1 MNKLLVIFF
10 IAFYSSIA
18 AQTNLKVKTNSS
30 LTVLEGSNIDVI
42 GNFESESSA
51 NVVLKSGASIIVSG
65 TKTGNITYKR
75 NLLTGSYFLM
85 SPPVS
90 GQDYDDTY
98 VSSYNIDEATVGT
111 PSTNI
116 NAIGTYTSTSNN
128 WDWMEDGETLS
139 FTSGIGYN
147 VKLETNGGEI
157 PFTGEIPG
165 DLVTP
170 NGGVDF
176 TLSYDSNSSGALGYD
191 GYNWNLVGNPYPAY
205 IKNSDFLTNNSNI
218 KPNIWTY
225 NSTNQGSDN
234 ESLGGYQVRTSEIGN
249 SENGDFYI
257 APGQGF
263 FVKSDSDGTIN
274 FSEANQY
281 HQIEIGGSDTF
292 QRTTPLTRIKLKV
305 NNGTS
310 SRKCDV
316 YYLDNVTLGF
326 DYGYEGQLYGGGGNP
341 NSLAIYTQLLE
352 NNEGVNYQTQSLPNT
367 NYEGMVVPVG
377 VDALA
382 NAEITISAELNNFP
396 ASIKVFLEDKQ
407 ENTFTRLDA
416 TSNFSTTLSTNQDS
430 TGRFYLHTTSAS
442 LSTGSVLNNNP
453 VSIFTTTR
461 DNLRIV
467 GVQSGTANVQMFNI
481 LGKQVLNTSFE
492 GTGSNNINLPV
503 LSSGVYIVQV
513 KNESGTINKKVV
525 IK

>member
-1 MNKLLVIFF
+1 MNKILVIFF

-75 NLLTGSYFLM
+75 NLPTDEYFLV

-90 GQDYDDTY
+90 GQSYDNSY
-98 VSSYNIDEATVGT
+98 VSTYGLDEAGT
-111 PSTNI
+111 L
-116 NAIGTYTSTSNN
+116 NAIGTYTTSTNT
-128 WDWMEDGETLS
+128 WDFMEDGETLP

-147 VKLETNGGEI
+147 VKRASGSGELS
-157 PFTGEIPG
+157 FTGVIAG
-165 DLVTP
+165 DLVTQD
-170 NGGVDF
+170 GGVNF
-176 TLSYDSNSSGALGYD
+176 TLIYDPSSSPDNDDQYL

-205 IKNSDFLTNNSNI
+205 IKNSEFLTSNSSNI
-218 KPNIWTY
+218 IPTIWTWDSANETY
-225 NSTNQGSDN
+225 DDKVGNIPNS
-234 ESLGGYQVRTSEIGN
+234 GN
-249 SENGDFYI
+249 ANFPI

-263 FVKSDSDGTIN
+263 FVRSSASGAIN
-274 FSEANQY
+274 IPEANQY
-281 HQIEIGGSDTF
+281 HQIEIGGVDTF
-292 QRTTPLTRIKLKV
+292 QRINTLTSIKLII
-305 NNGTS
+305 NNGS
-310 SRKCDV
+310 SYNRHCDV
-316 YYLDNVTLGF
+316 YYLDDVTLGF
-326 DYGYEGQLYGGGGNP
+326 DYGYEGQLFGGGGNA

-352 NNEGVNYQTQSLPNT
+352 DNEGVNYQTQSLPNT

-382 NAEITISAELNNFP
+382 NAEITISAELSNFP

-416 TSNFSTTLSTNQDS
+416 TSNFSTTLSTDLNS

-442 LSTGSVLNNNP
+442 LSTGNVLDNNP
-453 VSIFTTTR
+453 VNIFTTTR

-492 GTGSNNINLPV
+492 GSGSNNINLPV
-503 LSSGVYIVQV
+503 LSSGVYIIQV
-513 KNESGTINKKVV
+513 KNGSGTINKKVV

>member
-1 MNKLLVIFF
+1 MKKVLVIFF
-10 IAFYSSIA
+10 IAFYSNIIA
-18 AQTNLKVKTNSS
+18 QANLKVKNSSS
-30 LTVLEGSNIDVI
+30 LTVLEGSNIDVS
-42 GNFESESSA
+42 GDFESESAA
-51 NVVLKSGASIIVSG
+51 NVVLKSGASIIVNGS
-65 TKTGNITYKR
+65 KTGNITYKR
-75 NLLTGSYFLM
+75 NLLTDSYFLV

-98 VSSYNIDEATVGT
+98 VS
-111 PSTNI
+111 TNGI
-116 NAIGTYTSTSNN
+116 AQSIPNNLNAIGPYTTSSNT
-128 WDWMEDGETLS
+128 WDYMTIGELNLS
-139 FTSGIGYN
+139 FSSGVGYS
-147 VKLETNGGEI
+147 VKRTTGTGAGEI
-157 PFTGEIPG
+157 PFTGEIAG
-165 DLVTP
+165 DLETQ
-170 NGGVDF
+170 NGGVNF
-176 TLSYDSNSSGALGYD
+176 TLIYDPSSSPDNDDQYL

-205 IKNSDFLTNNSNI
+205 IKNSEFLTSNSSNI
-218 KPNIWTY
+218 LGTIWTW
-225 NSTNQGSDN
+225 NSGSAAYEDRVSN
-234 ESLGGYQVRTSEIGN
+234 ISDSGN
-249 SENGDFYI
+249 GNFPI

-263 FVKSDSDGTIN
+263 FVRSIASGNIN
-274 FSEANQY
+274 FPEANQY
-281 HQIEIGGSDTF
+281 HQIEIGNADTF
-292 QRTTPLTRIKLKV
+292 ERTTPLTSIKLFI
-305 NNGTS
+305 NNGS
-310 SRKCDV
+310 SYNRHCDV

-326 DYGYEGQLYGGGGNP
+326 DYGYEGQIFGSGNP

-382 NAEITISAELNNFP
+382 NAEITISAQLNNFP
-396 ASIKVFLEDKQ
+396 ANIKVFIEDKL
-407 ENTFTRLDA
+407 ENTFTRLDE
-416 TSNFSTTLSTNQDS
+416 TSNFSTTLSTNLNS

-442 LSTGSVLNNNP
+442 LSTGNVLDNNP

-467 GVQSGTANVQMFNI
+467 GVQSGTANVQIFNI

-492 GTGSNNINLPV
+492 GSGSNNINLPV

>member
-1 MNKLLVIFF
+1 MKKVLVIFL
-10 IAFYSSIA
+10 IAFYSNTA
-18 AQTNLKVKTNSS
+18 AQTDLKVKNNTS
-30 LTVLEGSNIDVI
+30 LTVLEGSNIDVS
-42 GNFESESSA
+42 GDFESEA
-51 NVVLKSGASIIVSG
+51 TADVVLKSGASIIVNGS
-65 TKTGNITYKR
+65 KSGNITYRR
-75 NLLTGSYFLM
+75 NLPTDEYFLV

-90 GQDYDDTY
+90 GQSYDDTY
-98 VSSYNIDEATVGT
+98 VNDYNIDEAFVGGI
-111 PSTNI
+111 NI
-116 NAIGTYTSTSNN
+116 NAIATYTSTSNN

-139 FTSGIGYN
+139 FTSGVGYN
-147 VKLETNGGEI
+147 VKLENNDNGGELS
-157 PFTGEIPG
+157 FTGEIAG

-176 TLSYDSNSSGALGYD
+176 TLSYDSNSSGASGYD

-205 IKNSDFLTNNSNI
+205 IKNSDFLSNSNI
-218 KPNIWTY
+218 KPTIWTY

-234 ESLGGYQVRTSEIGN
+234 ESLGGYQVRTSEIGD
-249 SENGDFYI
+249 SQNGDFYI

-263 FVKSDSDGTIN
+263 FVKSDSEGTIN

-292 QRTTPLTRIKLKV
+292 QRTTPLTNIKLKV

-341 NSLAIYTQLLE
+341 NNLAIYTQLLE

-367 NYEGMVVPVG
+367 NYESMVVPVG

-396 ASIKVFLEDKQ
+396 ANINVFLEDKL
-407 ENTFTRLDA
+407 ENTFTRLDE
-416 TSNFSTTLSTNQDS
+416 TSNFSTTLSTNLDS

-453 VSIFTTTR
+453 VSIYTTTR

-467 GVQSGTANVQMFNI
+467 GIQNGTANVKLFNI
-481 LGKQVLNTSFE
+481 LGKQVVNVSFE
-492 GTGSNNINLPV
+492 GSGSNDIHLPT
-503 LSSGVYIVQV
+503 LSNGVYIVQV
-513 KNESGTINKKVV
+513 KNETGTINKKVV
-525 IK
+525 IE

>member
-75 NLLTGSYFLM
+75 NLPTDEYFLV

-90 GQDYDDTY
+90 GQSYDNSY
-98 VSSYNIDEATVGT
+98 VSTYGLDEAGT
-111 PSTNI
+111 L
-116 NAIGTYTSTSNN
+116 NAIGTYTTSNN
-128 WDWMEDGETLS
+128 TWDFMEDGETLP

-147 VKLETNGGEI
+147 VKRASGSGELSFTGVIAGDLETQ
-157 PFTGEIPG
+157 
-165 DLVTP
+165 
-170 NGGVDF
+170 NGGVNF
-176 TLSYDSNSSGALGYD
+176 TLIYDSSSSPDNDDQYL

-205 IKNSDFLTNNSNI
+205 IKNSEFLTTNSSNI
-218 KPNIWTY
+218 LPTIWTWD
-225 NSTNQGSDN
+225 SAN
-234 ESLGGYQVRTSEIGN
+234 ETYDDKVGNILN
-249 SENGDFYI
+249 SENANFPI

-263 FVKSDSDGTIN
+263 FVRSSAPGAIN
-274 FSEANQY
+274 IPEANQY
-281 HQIEIGGSDTF
+281 HQIEIGGVDTF
-292 QRTTPLTRIKLKV
+292 ERINTLTSIKLII
-305 NNGTS
+305 NNGS
-310 SRKCDV
+310 SYNRHCDV
-316 YYLDNVTLGF
+316 YYLDDVTLGF
-326 DYGYEGQLYGGGGNP
+326 DYGYEGQLFGGGGNA

-352 NNEGVNYQTQSLPNT
+352 DNEGVNYQTQSLPNT

-416 TSNFSTTLSTNQDS
+416 TSNFSTTLSTDLNS

-442 LSTGSVLNNNP
+442 LSTGNVLDNNP
-453 VSIFTTTR
+453 VNIFTTTR

-492 GTGSNNINLPV
+492 GSGSNNINLPV

>member
-75 NLLTGSYFLM
+75 NLLTDSYFLV

-90 GQDYDDTY
+90 GQSYDNSY
-98 VSSYNIDEATVGT
+98 VSTYGLDEAGT
-111 PSTNI
+111 L
-116 NAIGTYTSTSNN
+116 NAIGTYTTSNN
-128 WDWMEDGETLS
+128 TWDFMEDGETLP

-147 VKLETNGGEI
+147 VKRASGSGELSFTGVIAGDLETQ
-157 PFTGEIPG
+157 
-165 DLVTP
+165 
-170 NGGVDF
+170 NGGVNF
-176 TLSYDSNSSGALGYD
+176 ALIYDSSSSPDNDDEYL

-205 IKNSDFLTNNSNI
+205 IKNSEFLTTNSSNI
-218 KPNIWTY
+218 LPTIWTWD
-225 NSTNQGSDN
+225 SAN
-234 ESLGGYQVRTSEIGN
+234 ETYDDKVGNILN
-249 SENGDFYI
+249 SENANFPI

-263 FVKSDSDGTIN
+263 FVRSSAPGAIN
-274 FSEANQY
+274 IPEANQY
-281 HQIEIGGSDTF
+281 HQIEIGGVDTF
-292 QRTTPLTRIKLKV
+292 ERINTLTSIKLII
-305 NNGTS
+305 NNGS
-310 SRKCDV
+310 SYNRHCDV
-316 YYLDNVTLGF
+316 YYLDDVTLGF
-326 DYGYEGQLYGGGGNP
+326 DYGYEGQLFGGGGNA

-416 TSNFSTTLSTNQDS
+416 TSNFSTTLSTDLNS

-442 LSTGSVLNNNP
+442 LSTGNVLDNNP
-453 VSIFTTTR
+453 VNIFTTTR

>member
-65 TKTGNITYKR
+65 TKTGNISYRR
-75 NLLTGSYFLM
+75 NLLTNKYFLV

-90 GQDYDDTY
+90 GQSYDNSY
-98 VSSYNIDEATVGT
+98 VSTYGLDEAGT
-111 PSTNI
+111 L
-116 NAIGTYTSTSNN
+116 NAIGTYTTSNN
-128 WDWMEDGETLS
+128 TWDFMEDGETLP

-147 VKLETNGGEI
+147 VKRASGSGELSFTGVIAGDLETQ
-157 PFTGEIPG
+157 
-165 DLVTP
+165 
-170 NGGVDF
+170 NGGVNF
-176 TLSYDSNSSGALGYD
+176 TLIYDSSSSPDNDDEYL

-205 IKNSDFLTNNSNI
+205 IKNSEFLTTNSSNI
-218 KPNIWTY
+218 LPTIWTWD
-225 NSTNQGSDN
+225 SAN
-234 ESLGGYQVRTSEIGN
+234 ETYDDKVGNILN
-249 SENGDFYI
+249 SENANFPI

-263 FVKSDSDGTIN
+263 FVRSSASGAIN
-274 FSEANQY
+274 IPEANQY
-281 HQIEIGGSDTF
+281 HQIEIGGVDTF
-292 QRTTPLTRIKLKV
+292 ERINTLTSIKLII
-305 NNGTS
+305 NNGS
-310 SRKCDV
+310 SYNRHCDV

-326 DYGYEGQLYGGGGNP
+326 DYGYEGQLFGGGGNA

-352 NNEGVNYQTQSLPNT
+352 NNEGVNYQTQSLSNT

-467 GVQSGTANVQMFNI
+467 GVQSGTANVQLYNI
-481 LGKQVLNTSFE
+481 AGKLVLNTSFE

>member
-75 NLLTGSYFLM
+75 NLLTDSYFLV

-90 GQDYDDTY
+90 GQSYDNSY
-98 VSSYNIDEATVGT
+98 VSTYGLDEAGT
-111 PSTNI
+111 L
-116 NAIGTYTSTSNN
+116 NAIGTYTTSNN
-128 WDWMEDGETLS
+128 TWDFMEDGETLS

-147 VKLETNGGEI
+147 VKRASGSGELSFTGVIAGDLETQ
-157 PFTGEIPG
+157 
-165 DLVTP
+165 
-170 NGGVDF
+170 NGGVNF
-176 TLSYDSNSSGALGYD
+176 TLIYDSSSSPDNDDQYL

-205 IKNSDFLTNNSNI
+205 IKNSEFLTTNSSNI
-218 KPNIWTY
+218 LPTIWTWD
-225 NSTNQGSDN
+225 SAN
-234 ESLGGYQVRTSEIGN
+234 ETYDDKVGNILN
-249 SENGDFYI
+249 SENANFPI

-263 FVKSDSDGTIN
+263 FVRSSAPGAIN
-274 FSEANQY
+274 IPEANQY
-281 HQIEIGGSDTF
+281 HQIEIGGVDTF
-292 QRTTPLTRIKLKV
+292 ERINTLTSIKLII
-305 NNGTS
+305 NNGS
-310 SRKCDV
+310 SYNRHCDV

-326 DYGYEGQLYGGGGNP
+326 DYGYEGQLFGGGGNA

-416 TSNFSTTLSTNQDS
+416 TSNFSTTLSTDLNS

-442 LSTGSVLNNNP
+442 LSTGNVLDNNP
-453 VSIFTTTR
+453 VNIFTTTR

-492 GTGSNNINLPV
+492 GSGSNNINLPV

>member
-1 MNKLLVIFF
+1 MKKVLVIFF
-10 IAFYSSIA
+10 IAFYSNIIGQA
-18 AQTNLKVKTNSS
+18 NLKVKNSSS
-30 LTVLEGSNIDVI
+30 LTVLEGSNIDVS
-42 GNFESESSA
+42 GDFESESEA
-51 NVVLKSGASIIVSG
+51 NVVLKSGASIIVNGS
-65 TKTGNITYKR
+65 KTGNITYRR
-75 NLLTGSYFLM
+75 NLPTDEYFLV
-85 SPPVS
+85 SPPVF
-90 GQDYDDTY
+90 GQSYDDTY
-98 VSSYNIDEATVGT
+98 VDVHNIDVNVGLG
-111 PSTNI
+111 I
-116 NAIGTYTSTSNN
+116 NAIATYISSTNN
-128 WDWMEDGETLS
+128 WDWMLDGEQNLT
-139 FTSGIGYN
+139 FTSGVGYN
-147 VKLETNGGEI
+147 VKLENNDNGGELS
-157 PFTGEIPG
+157 FTGEIAG

-176 TLSYDSNSSGALGYD
+176 TLSYDSNSSGASGYD

-205 IKNSDFLTNNSNI
+205 IKNSDFLSNSNI
-218 KPNIWTY
+218 KPTIWTY

-234 ESLGGYQVRTSEIGN
+234 ESLGGYQVRTSEIGD
-249 SENGDFYI
+249 SQNGDFYI

-263 FVKSDSDGTIN
+263 FVKSDSEGTIN

-292 QRTTPLTRIKLKV
+292 QRTTPLTNIKLKV

-352 NNEGVNYQTQSLPNT
+352 DNEGVNYQTQSLPNT

-382 NAEITISAELNNFP
+382 NEEITISAQLNNFP
-396 ASIKVFLEDKQ
+396 ANIKVFIEDKL
-407 ENTFTRLDA
+407 ENTFTRLDE
-416 TSNFSTTLSTNQDS
+416 TSNFSTTLSTNSNS

-442 LSTGSVLNNNP
+442 LSTGNVLDNNP

-481 LGKQVLNTSFE
+481 LGKQVFNTSFE
-492 GTGSNNINLPV
+492 GSGSNNINLPV

-513 KNESGTINKKVV
+513 KNESGTVNKKVV
-525 IK
+525 IE

>member
-75 NLLTGSYFLM
+75 NLLTDSYFLV

-90 GQDYDDTY
+90 GQSYDNSY
-98 VSSYNIDEATVGT
+98 VSTYGLDEAGT
-111 PSTNI
+111 L
-116 NAIGTYTSTSNN
+116 NAIGTYTTSNN
-128 WDWMEDGETLS
+128 TWDFMEDGETLP

-147 VKLETNGGEI
+147 VKRASGSGELSFTGVIAGDLETQ
-157 PFTGEIPG
+157 
-165 DLVTP
+165 
-170 NGGVDF
+170 NGGVNF
-176 TLSYDSNSSGALGYD
+176 TLIYDSSSSPDNDDQYL

-205 IKNSDFLTNNSNI
+205 IKNSEFLTTNSSNI
-218 KPNIWTY
+218 LPTIWTWD
-225 NSTNQGSDN
+225 SAN
-234 ESLGGYQVRTSEIGN
+234 ETYDDKVGNILN
-249 SENGDFYI
+249 SENANFPI

-263 FVKSDSDGTIN
+263 FVRSSAPGAIN
-274 FSEANQY
+274 IPEANQY
-281 HQIEIGGSDTF
+281 HQIEIGGVDTF
-292 QRTTPLTRIKLKV
+292 ERINTLTSIKLII
-305 NNGTS
+305 NNGS
-310 SRKCDV
+310 SYNRHCDV
-316 YYLDNVTLGF
+316 YYLDDVTLGF
-326 DYGYEGQLYGGGGNP
+326 DYGYEGQLFGGGGNA

-352 NNEGVNYQTQSLPNT
+352 DNEGVNYQTQSLPNT

-416 TSNFSTTLSTNQDS
+416 TSNFSITLSTNQDS

>member
-1 MNKLLVIFF
+1 MLQGKDFF
-10 IAFYSSIA
+10 
-18 AQTNLKVKTNSS
+18 VR
-30 LTVLEGSNIDVI
+30 
-42 GNFESESSA
+42 SSA
-51 NVVLKSGASIIVSG
+51 SGA
-65 TKTGNITYKR
+65 
-75 NLLTGSYFLM
+75 
-85 SPPVS
+85 
-90 GQDYDDTY
+90 
-98 VSSYNIDEATVGT
+98 
-111 PSTNI
+111 
-116 NAIGTYTSTSNN
+116 
-128 WDWMEDGETLS
+128 
-139 FTSGIGYN
+139 
-147 VKLETNGGEI
+147 
-157 PFTGEIPG
+157 
-165 DLVTP
+165 
-170 NGGVDF
+170 
-176 TLSYDSNSSGALGYD
+176 
-191 GYNWNLVGNPYPAY
+191 
-205 IKNSDFLTNNSNI
+205 
-218 KPNIWTY
+218 
-225 NSTNQGSDN
+225 
-234 ESLGGYQVRTSEIGN
+234 
-249 SENGDFYI
+249 
-257 APGQGF
+257 
-263 FVKSDSDGTIN
+263 IN
-274 FSEANQY
+274 FPEANQY
-281 HQIEIGGSDTF
+281 HQIEIGGVRHLSENYAFNKHQT
-292 QRTTPLTRIKLKV
+292 
-305 NNGTS
+305 NGITNGYFLAD
-310 SRKCDV
+310 RHCDV
-316 YYLDNVTLGF
+316 YYLDDVTLGF
-326 DYGYEGQLYGGGGNP
+326 DYGYEGQLFGGGGNA

-492 GTGSNNINLPV
+492 GSGSNNINLPV
-503 LSSGVYIVQV
+503 LSNGVYIVQV

>member
-1 MNKLLVIFF
+1 MNKILVIFF

-51 NVVLKSGASIIVSG
+51 NVVLKSGASIIVNGS
-65 TKTGNITYKR
+65 KTGNITYKR
-75 NLLTGSYFLM
+75 NLPTDEYFLV

-90 GQDYDDTY
+90 GQSYDNSY
-98 VSSYNIDEATVGT
+98 VSTYGLDEAGT
-111 PSTNI
+111 L
-116 NAIGTYTSTSNN
+116 NAIGTYTTSTNT
-128 WDWMEDGETLS
+128 WDFMEDGETLP

-147 VKLETNGGEI
+147 VKRASGSGELS
-157 PFTGEIPG
+157 FTGVIAG
-165 DLVTP
+165 DLVTQD
-170 NGGVDF
+170 GGVNF
-176 TLSYDSNSSGALGYD
+176 TLIYDPSSSPDNDDQYL

-205 IKNSDFLTNNSNI
+205 IKNSEFLTSNSSNI
-218 KPNIWTY
+218 IPTIWTWDSANETY
-225 NSTNQGSDN
+225 DDKVGNIPNS
-234 ESLGGYQVRTSEIGN
+234 GN
-249 SENGDFYI
+249 ANFPI

-263 FVKSDSDGTIN
+263 FVRSSASGAIN
-274 FSEANQY
+274 IPEANQY
-281 HQIEIGGSDTF
+281 HQIEIGGVDTF
-292 QRTTPLTRIKLKV
+292 QRINTLTSIKLII
-305 NNGTS
+305 NNGS
-310 SRKCDV
+310 SYNRHCDV
-316 YYLDNVTLGF
+316 YYLDDVTLGF
-326 DYGYEGQLYGGGGNP
+326 DYGYEGQLFGGGGNA

-352 NNEGVNYQTQSLPNT
+352 DNEGVNYQTQSLPNT

-382 NAEITISAELNNFP
+382 NAEITISAELSNFP

-416 TSNFSTTLSTNQDS
+416 TSNFSTTLSTDLNS

-442 LSTGSVLNNNP
+442 LSTGNVLDNNP
-453 VSIFTTTR
+453 VNIFTTTR

-492 GTGSNNINLPV
+492 GSGSNNINLPV
-503 LSSGVYIVQV
+503 LSSGVYIIQV
-513 KNESGTINKKVV
+513 KNGSGTINKKVV